1 MNVGDGVEVDVM
13 EALGVTE
20 ALTDVVGVMDTDSED
35 VTLGE
40 GDTVADEVTVG
51 LLELVTLTVRVE
63 E

>member
-1 MNVGDGVEVDVM
+1 MGDGVEVDVM

-35 VTLGE
+35 VRLGD
-40 GDTVADEVTVG
+40 GDMVADEVTVG